1 MFQEGIIFFVSS
13 ERKELIAFRVCH
25 VWVVLQV
32 ILFIQDL
39 LHKEHFYLS
48 LIRLLPLCLR
58 LEEGLSLTP
67 RLAWRLDLC
76 VSEEL
81 FTTDHS
87 SSESCLELR
96 LRLPVLSLTFWV
108 SDNVLSSSISPSRFC
123 RLLPE
128 RRDLRVDGRSTG
140 DLVWATES
148 VSWLCSPSV
157 DCSLYTTQANSLL
170 YERTVCTIVSKSTYR
185 LFSSCWKKRIFLLSF
200 KTSGKQTKLYKQLW
214 KIKTAFGNK

>member
-1 MFQEGIIFFVSS
+1 MFQEGIIFNVSS
-13 ERKELIAFRVCH
+13 ETKELIAFTVCH
-25 VWVVLQV
+25 VFVVLRV

-48 LIRLLPLCLR
+48 LVRLLPLCLR
-58 LEEGLSLTP
+58 LEKGLSLTP
-67 RLAWRLDLC
+67 CLAWRLDLC

-96 LRLPVLSLTFWV
+96 LRLPEVLSLTFWV
-108 SDNVLSSSISPSRFC
+108 FDNVLSSSISPSRFC

-140 DLVWATES
+140 DLVQATES

-157 DCSLYTTQANSLL
+157 DCSLYTTQLNSLL
-170 YERTVCTIVSKSTYR
+170 NDRTVCTIVSKSTYR
-185 LFSSCWKKRIFLLSF
+185 LFSSCWKRKNS
-200 KTSGKQTKLYKQLW
+200 W
-214 KIKTAFGNK
+214 

>member
-1 MFQEGIIFFVSS
+1 MSQEGIIFNVSS
-13 ERKELIAFRVCH
+13 ETKELFAFRVCH
-25 VWVVLQV
+25 VFVVLRV

-48 LIRLLPLCLR
+48 LVRLLPLCLP

-96 LRLPVLSLTFWV
+96 LRLPEVLSLTFWV
-108 SDNVLSSSISPSRFC
+108 FDNVLSSSISPSRCC

-170 YERTVCTIVSKSTYR
+170 NDRTVCTIVSKSTYR
-185 LFSSCWKKRIFLLSF
+185 LFSSCWKRKNS
-200 KTSGKQTKLYKQLW
+200 W
-214 KIKTAFGNK
+214 